1 MGLRV
6 EVVDS
11 AEALA
16 LAGANQVADVLD
28 EAPASSV
35 VVATGRT
42 PIGLYEELAARRR
55 AGALDTSRMTAVQ
68 LDEYLGLAPDDKRSL
83 LRWMDLLFLE
93 PLGIDPARVVTL
105 PTDGEAGGL
114 TAFDLA
120 LEDRDGLD
128 LAILGLGANGH
139 LGFNEPPTGP
149 DAGTRVVDL
158 RPETLEANASYWAD
172 GVEVPRR
179 AVTIGMRQL
188 LDARQILLL
197 VAGASKHAIVRAAIE
212 GPVGPD
218 VPASFLQ
225 VAAGRVTVI
234 VDRAAWEGEA

>member
-68 LDEYLGLAPDDKRSL
+68 LDEYLGLGPDDKRSL

-120 LEDRDGLD
+120 LEDRGGLD

-139 LGFNEPPTGP
+139 LGFNEPPTAP

-197 VAGASKHAIVRAAIE
+197 VTGASKHAIVRAAIE

-225 VAAGRVTVI
+225 VAAGPVTVV